1 MKIVKLIENIF
12 LILGSVVF
20 VVAGLLSYSLDETL
34 GIKGFATGLAL
45 MGGFTV
51 LCLFVGIFLYF
62 VENKALSRLGFA
74 LVLGC
79 ACINLG
85 LAIISLGESNKS
97 SSSID
102 HSSISYIIAMV
113 GSIIVIL
120 AFFLDETYTILEK
133 ALKVRQEVTSVEQL
147 NNDVELLEKW
157 KKLLDEKMITEEEF
171 EAKRKA
177 ILHIK

>member
-12 LILGSVVF
+12 LILGSVLF
-20 VVAGLLSYSLDETL
+20 VVAGILSYSLDETL

-62 VENKALSRLGFA
+62 VENKVLSRLGLA

-85 LAIISLGESNKS
+85 LAIVSLGESAKTS
-97 SSSID
+97 SD
-102 HSSISYIIAMV
+102 TSISYSIALV

-120 AFFLDETYTILEK
+120 AFFLDMTYILLEK
-133 ALKVRQEVTSVEQL
+133 ALKVQK
-147 NNDVELLEKW
+147 LLEKW

-171 EAKRKA
+171 EAKRKV

>member
-12 LILGSVVF
+12 LILGSVMF

-34 GIKGFATGLAL
+34 GIRGFATGLAL

-51 LCLFVGIFLYF
+51 LCLFVGVFLYF
-62 VENKALSRLGFA
+62 VENKALSRLGLA

-79 ACINLG
+79 ACISLG
-85 LAIISLGESNKS
+85 LAIVSLGESAKTSAN
-97 SSSID
+97 D
-102 HSSISYIIAMV
+102 TSISYIIAMV

-120 AFFLDETYTILEK
+120 AFFLDMTYLILEK
-133 ALKVRQEVTSVEQL
+133 ALKVQKEATSAEQL

-157 KKLLDEKMITEEEF
+157 KKLLDDKMITEEEF

>member
-20 VVAGLLSYSLDETL
+20 VVAGILSYSLDETL

-62 VENKALSRLGFA
+62 VENKVLSRLGLA

-85 LAIISLGESNKS
+85 LAIVSLGESAKTS
-97 SSSID
+97 SD
-102 HSSISYIIAMV
+102 TSISYSIAMA
-113 GSIIVIL
+113 GSILVIL
-120 AFFLDETYTILEK
+120 AFFLDMTYILLEK
-133 ALKVRQEVTSVEQL
+133 ALNVQKEATSAEQL

>member
-12 LILGSVVF
+12 LILGSVLF
-20 VVAGLLSYSLDETL
+20 VVAGILSYSLDETL

-62 VENKALSRLGFA
+62 VENKVLSRLGLA

-85 LAIISLGESNKS
+85 LAIVSLGESAKTS
-97 SSSID
+97 SD
-102 HSSISYIIAMV
+102 TSISYSIAMA

-120 AFFLDETYTILEK
+120 AFFLDMTYILLEK
-133 ALKVRQEVTSVEQL
+133 ALKVQKEATSAEQL

>member
-20 VVAGLLSYSLDETL
+20 VVAGLLSYSLDEAL

-120 AFFLDETYTILEK
+120 AFFLDVTYTILEK
-133 ALKVRQEVTSVEQL
+133 ALKVRQEVTSVEQF

-157 KKLLDEKMITEEEF
+157 KKLLDKKMIMEEEF

>member
-12 LILGSVVF
+12 LILGSVLF
-20 VVAGLLSYSLDETL
+20 VVAGILSYSLDETL
-34 GIKGFATGLAL
+34 GLKGFATGLAL

-62 VENKALSRLGFA
+62 VENKVLSRLGLA

-85 LAIISLGESNKS
+85 LAIVSLGESAKTS
-97 SSSID
+97 SD
-102 HSSISYIIAMV
+102 TSISYSIAMV

-120 AFFLDETYTILEK
+120 AFFLDMTYILLEK
-133 ALKVRQEVTSVEQL
+133 ALKVQKEATSAEQL

-157 KKLLDEKMITEEEF
+157 KKLLDEKMISEEEF

>member
-20 VVAGLLSYSLDETL
+20 VVAGILSYSLDEAL
-34 GIKGFATGLAL
+34 GITGFATGLIAL
-45 MGGFTV
+45 GGFVV

-62 VENKALSRLGFA
+62 LDNKALSRLGFA

-85 LAIISLGESNKS
+85 LAIISLGVSKKAS
-97 SSSID
+97 SD
-102 HSSISYIIAMV
+102 VSISYIIALV

-120 AFFLDETYTILEK
+120 AFFLDMTHLV
-133 ALKVRQEVTSVEQL
+133 LGKVLQSRREITSVEQL

-157 KKLLDEKMITEEEF
+157 KKLLDEKMISEEEF

>member
-12 LILGSVVF
+12 LILGSVLF
-20 VVAGLLSYSLDETL
+20 VVAGILSYSLDETL
-34 GIKGFATGLAL
+34 GIKGFDTGLAL

-62 VENKALSRLGFA
+62 AENKVLSRLGLA

-85 LAIISLGESNKS
+85 LAIVSLGESAKTS
-97 SSSID
+97 SD
-102 HSSISYIIAMV
+102 TSISYSIAMA

-120 AFFLDETYTILEK
+120 AFFLDMTYILLEK
-133 ALKVRQEVTSVEQL
+133 ALKVQKEATSAEQL

>member
-12 LILGSVVF
+12 LILGSVLF
-20 VVAGLLSYSLDETL
+20 VVAGILSYSLDETL

-62 VENKALSRLGFA
+62 AENKVLSRLGLA

-85 LAIISLGESNKS
+85 LAIVSLGESAKTS
-97 SSSID
+97 SD
-102 HSSISYIIAMV
+102 TSISYSIAMA

-120 AFFLDETYTILEK
+120 AFFLDMTYILLEK
-133 ALKVRQEVTSVEQL
+133 ALKVQKEATSAEQL

>member
-12 LILGSVVF
+12 LILGSVLF
-20 VVAGLLSYSLDETL
+20 VVAGILSYSLDETL

-62 VENKALSRLGFA
+62 VENKVLSRLGLA

-85 LAIISLGESNKS
+85 LAIVSLGESAKTS
-97 SSSID
+97 SD
-102 HSSISYIIAMV
+102 TSISYSIAMV

-120 AFFLDETYTILEK
+120 AFFLDMTYILLEK
-133 ALKVRQEVTSVEQL
+133 ALKVQKEATSAEQL